1 MVGKLLT
8 PGGKVIANPHF
19 FMGTAWMCNE
29 KGYAKGP
36 SAGDNMPWEVEFPYF
51 KGRAGAIPSLPLK
64 A

>member
-36 SAGDNMPWEVEFPYF
+36 LAGDNMPWEVEFSVL
-51 KGRAGAIPSLPLK
+51 KRACWGNA
-64 A
+64 

>member
-1 MVGKLLT
+1 M
-8 PGGKVIANPHF
+8 GKVIASPYVS
-19 FMGTAWMCNE
+19 MGTAWMCNE

-36 SAGDNMPWEVEFPYF
+36 LAGDNMPWKVDFLYL